1 MLHAAIL
8 ALALHAT
15 QPVEV
20 FVGGAGGYP
29 VYRIPSVTRLETGA
43 AKGRLLAF
51 AEARSSLHD
60 VTDNDLVMRASAD
73 GGATWTEQRVV
84 AEIPGR
90 SLNNPTVVELVEGV
104 RAGRVLLMFQSYPER
119 CGESAVVPGFEAP
132 ADAPAGAPDRICRTM
147 LMHSDDG
154 GATWSAPREVTR
166 SVKRD
171 APVTS
176 TATGPGIGIQLR
188 RGDAK
193 HRGRV
198 LMPFNQ
204 GPFDRWR
211 VYAAISDDGGDTW
224 RMGACAP
231 DDERGVANE
240 VQMFERADGAVVPN
254 ARQHLGARDGRG
266 VHRLRQRV
274 APRARHDVDL
284 ARRRG
289 DLAREDALR
298 AEGLCLQRAGRARRG
313 EGRRPLRDRRIQEH
327 RLPRGQ
333 PAVRRS
339 DARCTLTGTRLRTS
353 AFGPVVTASRSRAV
367 TNSTSMRSAPASRT
381 SSSRTSTFE
390 PPSENQL

>member
-51 AEARSSLHD
+51 AEARGSLHD

-119 CGESAVVPGFEAP
+119 CGESAVVPGFDAP

-193 HRGRV
+193 RRGRV

-231 DDERGVANE
+231 DDERGIANE
-240 VQMFERADGAVVPN
+240 VQMFERADGAVVLN
-254 ARQHLGARDGRG
+254 ARQHLGAHRRKAAASVDGGETWSRLADVPELPDPQCMGGVLSLDGTTVVFTGCDSESRRALGTMWISRDGG
-266 VHRLRQRV
+266 ATWPEKVL
-274 APRARHDVDL
+274 
-284 ARRRG
+284 
-289 DLAREDALR
+289 
-298 AEGLCLQRAGRARRG
+298 
-313 EGRRPLRDRRIQEH
+313 
-327 RLPRGQ
+327 
-333 PAVRRS
+333 
-339 DARCTLTGTRLRTS
+339 
-353 AFGPVVTASRSRAV
+353 
-367 TNSTSMRSAPASRT
+367 
-381 SSSRTSTFE
+381 FE
-390 PPSENQL
+390 PKGFAYSVPVALDAGKVGVLYETAGYKSIVFAPVSLPSAAATPAAR